1 MFKLDDVVWDVIFG
15 KGRVVSVSGSHS
27 HALDG
32 YPIVVSLDAKT
43 STGFSQFLIYDEDGF
58 TKGGINRSLYFSE
71 PVITGDCSP
80 PWNRAFVD
88 GELYIARAKNFSE
101 TAYALIVTGES
112 QQTVFGYVP
121 PSKANTMNF
130 GKESWNFYKPGEEV
144 EIE

>member
-1 MFKLDDVVWDVIFG
+1 MFKLEDVVWDAIFG
-15 KGRVVSVSGSHS
+15 KGRVVSVNGQHS
-27 HALDG
+27 HALLG
-32 YPIVVSLDAKT
+32 YPVVVCLDAR
-43 STGFSQFLIYDEDGF
+43 SELGFNQFLVYNSQGF

-71 PVITGDCSP
+71 PVITGDCAP
-80 PWNRAFVD
+80 PWNRSFVD
-88 GELYIARAKNFSE
+88 GELYIARSKKFPE

-112 QQTVFGYVP
+112 ETTVFGYVP